1 MTAHDPQLH
10 RPKAGILSWLGLSR
24 DAEAEAAAP
33 QPSDS
38 GEEVPDPVRAARL
51 RHVADIGRFLSAQEL
66 EVSPFT
72 LAIAHD
78 FLTGEDPQMARAIEA
93 RIKSGEPIT
102 VEWLENAGRDH
113 GTGGERRALNV
124 LMTRLETNLDE
135 FSRSSSAAKNAAT
148 DYSSALETQVTDL
161 SNIDNAGEV
170 ISELANLA
178 SAMLNRTRE
187 LEKEMSRSELQ
198 AKSLRRNLDQ
208 AKRSAE
214 EDHLT
219 GLPNRRGFD
228 AMMAKEHAAAQAAR
242 EHLCVAFCDI
252 DHFKRINDTHGHD
265 AGDRVLKAV
274 AQTLAKISNDK
285 CHVARHGGEEFVV
298 LLRGKPLNE
307 AWEVLDA
314 AREAMAE
321 RRLVNRA
328 SDVPFGQVTFSGG
341 IADVFAHGD
350 PRTALKAADEAL
362 YRAKAEGRN
371 RIEIARRVG

>member
-1 MTAHDPQLH
+1 
-10 RPKAGILSWLGLSR
+10 
-24 DAEAEAAAP
+24 
-33 QPSDS
+33 
-38 GEEVPDPVRAARL
+38 
-51 RHVADIGRFLSAQEL
+51 
-66 EVSPFT
+66 
-72 LAIAHD
+72 
-78 FLTGEDPQMARAIEA
+78 
-93 RIKSGEPIT
+93 
-102 VEWLENAGRDH
+102 
-113 GTGGERRALNV
+113 
-124 LMTRLETNLDE
+124 MTRLETNLDE
-135 FSRSSSAAKNAAT
+135 FSRSSSAAKCAAT

-362 YRAKAEGRN
+362 YRAKDDGRN
-371 RIEIARRVG
+371 RIEIARRAG

>member
-102 VEWLENAGRDH
+102 VEWLENAGRDQ

-252 DHFKRINDTHGHD
+252 DHFKRINDTFGHNV
-265 AGDRVLKAV
+265 GDEVLREFALR
-274 AQTLAKISNDK
+274 LATNVRGVDLA
-285 CHVARHGGEEFVV
+285 CRYGGEEFVV
-298 LLRGKPLNE
+298 IMPDTAMKDALRI
-307 AWEVLDA
+307 
-314 AREAMAE
+314 AE
-321 RRLVNRA
+321 RLRLHVAGTPFRA
-328 SDVPFGQVTFSGG
+328 QGLTEPLSVTISVGVACTEGG
-341 IADVFAHGD
+341 EDSTD
-350 PRTALKAADEAL
+350 ALLKMADEAV
-362 YRAKAEGRN
+362 YDAKAHGRTQVVC
-371 RIEIARRVG
+371 RAA

>member
-1 MTAHDPQLH
+1 MTAHDPHLH
-10 RPKAGILSWLGLSR
+10 RPKPGILSWLGLGR
-24 DAEAEAAAP
+24 EAEAAA
-33 QPSDS
+33 DS
-38 GEEVPDPVRAARL
+38 APHAPEGPPVDPVRAARL
-51 RHVADIGRFLSAQEL
+51 RHLADIGAFLNAQEL
-66 EVSPFT
+66 EVTPFT
-72 LAIAHD
+72 LAVAHD
-78 FLTGEDPQMARAIEA
+78 FLAGEDPQMARAIAA
-93 RIKSGEPIT
+93 RIASGEPIT
-102 VEWLENAGRDH
+102 VEWLENAGRDQAA
-113 GTGGERRALNV
+113 GGERRALTA
-124 LMTRLETNLDE
+124 LMTRLECNLDE
-135 FSRSSSAAKNAAT
+135 FSRSSSAAKTAAT
-148 DYSSALETQVTDL
+148 NYSTALETQVTGL

-198 AKSLRRNLDQ
+198 AKTLRRNLDQ

-219 GLPNRRGFD
+219 GLPNRRAFE
-228 AMMAKEHAAAQAAR
+228 ALMAKEYSAAQAAR
-242 EHLCVAFCDI
+242 EHLAVAFCDI

-298 LLRGKPLNE
+298 LLRGKALNE
-307 AWEVLDA
+307 AWEVLDT
-314 AREAMAE
+314 ARQTMAE

-350 PRTALKAADEAL
+350 PRAALKAADEAL

-371 RIEIARRVG
+371 RIQIAPRAG

>member
-1 MTAHDPQLH
+1 MTAYDPSLH
-10 RPKAGILSWLGLSR
+10 RPRSGILSWLGLGR
-24 DAEAEAAAP
+24 ETEQDATSASPEAEA
-33 QPSDS
+33 
-38 GEEVPDPVRAARL
+38 VPVDPLRAARL
-51 RHVADIGRFLSAQEL
+51 RHVGDIGQFLAVHDL
-66 EVSPFT
+66 EVTPYT
-72 LAIAHD
+72 LAVAHD
-78 FLTGEDPQMARAIEA
+78 FLTGEDPQMGRAIEA
-93 RIKSGEPIT
+93 RIQAGEPLS
-102 VEWLENAGRDH
+102 VEWLEQAGRD
-113 GTGGERRALNV
+113 GSAGGERRALSV
-124 LMTRLETNLDE
+124 LMTRLESNLDE
-135 FSRSSSAAKNAAT
+135 FSRTSSAAKSAAT
-148 DYSSALETQVTDL
+148 DYSTALESQVNGL
-161 SNIDNAGEV
+161 QGVENAGEV

-178 SAMLNRTRE
+178 AAMLNRTRE

-198 AKSLRRNLDQ
+198 AKTLRRNLDQ

-219 GLPNRRGFD
+219 GLPNRRAFEGLL
-228 AMMAKEHAAAQAAR
+228 KSEHAAAQAAK

-298 LLRGKPLNE
+298 LLRGKSVNE
-307 AWEVLDA
+307 AWEVLDG
-314 AREAMAE
+314 AREAMAD

-328 SDVPFGQVTFSGG
+328 SDMPFGQVTFSGG

-350 PRTALKAADEAL
+350 PRVALKAADEAL

-371 RIEIARRVG
+371 RIHIAPRAG